1 MSYLSYS
8 IVYGKVLKID
18 LSFNTFRRDGVTKE
32 NNSYSQTLYYIC
44 VHCSM
49 KINNITLKL
58 DIVY

>member
-1 MSYLSYS
+1 M
-8 IVYGKVLKID
+8 VYGKVLKID